1 LQKDIKED
9 KYNSSDADVFSS
21 ENSKNNELNSE
32 ELSEQE
38 EKNTILNKLNS
49 NKLRSIFLTIKS
61 K

>member
-1 LQKDIKED
+1 MQKDIKED